1 MNNKN
6 IWIAIA
12 VILGV
17 VLVCWFVT
25 QGNEAT
31 APTNTNDSNTEEVPM
46 DDPNQPIPEGSATNQ
61 LPNGDAVA
69 VSSQSAGSFVTVDNF
84 VLSRPG
90 FIVIHEANADGSA
103 GRIIG
108 QSGLLTNNRGQDL
121 ELNVNISSGKTYIA
135 MLHYDDGDGRF
146 SATTDLPVM
155 SEGSAVMTSFE
166 VL

>member
-17 VLVCWFVT
+17 ILVWWFVT

-31 APTNTNDSNTEEVPM
+31 APTNSDGTSMEEVPM
-46 DDPNQPIPEGSATNQ
+46 DDPTEPIPEGSATNQ

-69 VSSQSAGSFVTVDNF
+69 VSNQTAGSFVTVDNF
-84 VLSRPG
+84 VLSEPG

-103 GRIIG
+103 GRIVG
-108 QSGLLTNNRGQDL
+108 QSGLLNAGRGQDL
-121 ELNVNISSGKTYIA
+121 ELNVSIAAGKSYVA
-135 MLHYDDGDGRF
+135 
-146 SATTDLPVM
+146 
-155 SEGSAVMTSFE
+155 
-166 VL
+166 